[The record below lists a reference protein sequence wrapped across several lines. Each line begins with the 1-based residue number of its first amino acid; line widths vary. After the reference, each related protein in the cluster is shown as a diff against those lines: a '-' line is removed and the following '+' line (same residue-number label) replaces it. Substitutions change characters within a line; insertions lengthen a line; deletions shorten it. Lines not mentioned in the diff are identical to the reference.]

1 MKAANNKNLNIIKV
15 THISLFPP
23 QPSYPPHKQEQE
35 AMEADSDEE
44 EVYFYFE
51 YMTEPELRQWEGAN
65 PGGLNGKNARFRTP
79 LCAAVEYVNS
89 APLIL

>member
-1 MKAANNKNLNIIKV
+1 
-15 THISLFPP
+15 
-23 QPSYPPHKQEQE
+23 
-35 AMEADSDEE
+35 MEADSDEE

-51 YMTEPELRQWEGAN
+51 YMTEPELRQWVGAN
-65 PGGLNGKNARFRTP
+65 PGGLNGKDARIRTP